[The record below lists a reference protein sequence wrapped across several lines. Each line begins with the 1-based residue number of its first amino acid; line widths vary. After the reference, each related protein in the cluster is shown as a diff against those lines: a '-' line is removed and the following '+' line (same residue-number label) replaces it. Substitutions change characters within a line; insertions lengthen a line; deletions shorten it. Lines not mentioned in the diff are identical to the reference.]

1 MPLEGTVLLLLM
13 CVSYIIPR
21 KYLTYNRSLIFIE
34 LMLLQ
39 KLTISPDVV
48 YKMESHSD
56 PEILFQ
62 RAVIIPFPCNQP
74 VFVKGNLLANN
85 MF

>member
-1 MPLEGTVLLLLM
+1 M
-13 CVSYIIPR
+13 
-21 KYLTYNRSLIFIE
+21 FIE

-62 RAVIIPFPCNQP
+62 RVVIIPFPCNQP

>member
-1 MPLEGTVLLLLM
+1 
-13 CVSYIIPR
+13 
-21 KYLTYNRSLIFIE
+21 
-34 LMLLQ
+34 MLLQ
-39 KLTISPDVV
+39 KLTVSPYVI

-56 PEILFQ
+56 PEILIQ
-62 RAVIIPFPCNQP
+62 RVVIIPFPCNQP